1 MNTQTCRETPWNI
14 LARKEGPARNSNLG
28 RGPGGVKA
36 AGSND
41 IHPPINPRNT
51 KGPFIYE
58 DELPE
63 DISQED
69 YDSWYE
75 RSFVDFVRIGPRGI
89 PQ

>member
-1 MNTQTCRETPWNI
+1 MRAQTGRETLWN
-14 LARKEGPARNSNLG
+14 RPEKNEGPARNSNLG
-28 RGPGGVKA
+28 RGWGGVEA
-36 AGSND
+36 SGSD
-41 IHPPINPRNT
+41 AIHPPINPRNT

>member
-1 MNTQTCRETPWNI
+1 MTLKTDWNI
-14 LARKEGPARNSNLG
+14 GPCSPENRRLGQECKPRKGV
-28 RGPGGVKA
+28 GGVEA
-36 AGSND
+36 AGPD
-41 IHPPINPRNT
+41 AIHPPINCGIT

-75 RSFVDFVRIGPRGI
+75 RSFVDFVRIGPSLT
-89 PQ
+89 